1 LKSDGNNPKVM
12 ETTQKWW

>member
-12 ETTQKWW
+12 VTTQKWW